1 MYLSIFG
8 HTIMRRNLHSSA
20 SLWAL
25 IAAAWTIVPW
35 ICCSPCC
42 CLVGAA
48 WSLPTLSRR
57 QALVKT
63 ASGMVSLSVPAATAA
78 TAAAASSAAAATA
91 ATTIF
96 STSAYGR
103 QEYTNAIAA
112 SRDTNISPAEAYD
125 VIRQQVPAVSATATN
140 GAHHRVKVVD
150 VGAGAGVST
159 AILWNLGYRDIYAV
173 DWSRT
178 AWDAAVQLP
187 LPASVRFFGL
197 DDAAFFQRASAA
209 AANNEEAMPDKF
221 HVIVYNFAINLD
233 KAKQI
238 ARRHLV
244 ESETTDSPTSPSLL
258 LAPINDT
265 VDYWYKQSYVVL
277 NARGQVVWQSDTAI
291 GAWSVQFQPDVTS
304 NTCTGIWCGAFNGY
318 QKSL

>member
-1 MYLSIFG
+1 MPS
-8 HTIMRRNLHSSA
+8 TRRNLSSSA
-20 SLWAL
+20 ALSLWVF
-25 IAAAWTIVPW
+25 AAWTT
-35 ICCSPCC
+35 
-42 CLVGAA
+42 A
-48 WSLPTLSRR
+48 WSLSLPTLSRR
-57 QALVKT
+57 EALAMATTSGLVLSFPT
-63 ASGMVSLSVPAATAA
+63 LAASLAATAPV
-78 TAAAASSAAAATA
+78 
-91 ATTIF
+91 ATTF

-125 VIRQQVPAVSATATN
+125 VIRQQVPPAAVIASTTAEEHN
-140 GAHHRVKVVD
+140 RINVVD

-159 AILWNLGYRDIYAV
+159 AILWDLGYRDIYAV

-178 AWDAAVQLP
+178 AWDQAVQVP
-187 LPASVRFFGL
+187 LPASVHFFAL
-197 DDAAFFQRASAA
+197 DDAAFFQRAAA
-209 AANNEEAMPDKF
+209 AKEEATPDKF

-238 ARRHLV
+238 ARRRLV
-244 ESETTDSPTSPSLL
+244 DTTDTNSAMPSLL

-277 NARGQVVWQSDTAI
+277 NARGQVVWQSDNAI

-304 NTCTGIWCGAFNGY
+304 NTCTGIWCGSFNGY
-318 QKSL
+318 RESLHRHLVWILQWLPRITPW

>member
-1 MYLSIFG
+1 LS
-8 HTIMRRNLHSSA
+8 L
-20 SLWAL
+20 
-25 IAAAWTIVPW
+25 VP
-35 ICCSPCC
+35 
-42 CLVGAA
+42 
-48 WSLPTLSRR
+48 TQQLSRR
-57 QALVKT
+57 QAL
-63 ASGMVSLSVPAATAA
+63 ATSA
-78 TAAAASSAAAATA
+78 TAAAVSGMTTAGLSVSMPPPASAAEAASAAAAPPVVTF
-91 ATTIF
+91 T
-96 STSAYGR
+96 TSAYGR
-103 QEYTNAIAA
+103 QEYTNAITA

-125 VIRQQVPAVSATATN
+125 VIRQQVPPVTAAAAVSSSSSSSIAGAAATN
-140 GAHHRVKVVD
+140 GSRMHVVVVD

-178 AWDAAVQLP
+178 AWDQAVQLP
-187 LPASVRFFGL
+187 LPASVHFL
-197 DDAAFFQRASAA
+197 AMDDAAFFQRAAA
-209 AANNEEAMPDKF
+209 VNDGNHDEEAMPDKF

-244 ESETTDSPTSPSLL
+244 DETITTTTDAASSPSLL

-277 NARGQVVWQSDTAI
+277 NARGQVVWQSDNAI

-304 NTCTGIWCGAFNGY
+304 TTCTGIWCGSFNGY
-318 QKSL
+318 QKSLHGGS